1 MSRLTELK
9 AIQLAELFS
18 ALSDASRVRII
29 SLLIEGEMN
38 VNTLAESLK
47 MTKSAVSHQLRGLRQ
62 MHLVRARKSGRQV
75 FYSLDDD
82 HVARLFSLGLDHI
95 QHG

>member
-1 MSRLTELK
+1 MKLTELK

-18 ALSDASRVRII
+18 ALSDASRIRII
-29 SLLIEGEMN
+29 SLLIEEEMS
-38 VNTLAESLK
+38 VGALAEGLK
-47 MTKSAVSHQLRGLRQ
+47 MTESAVSHQLRGLRQ
-62 MHLVRARKSGRQV
+62 MHLVRTRKSGRQV